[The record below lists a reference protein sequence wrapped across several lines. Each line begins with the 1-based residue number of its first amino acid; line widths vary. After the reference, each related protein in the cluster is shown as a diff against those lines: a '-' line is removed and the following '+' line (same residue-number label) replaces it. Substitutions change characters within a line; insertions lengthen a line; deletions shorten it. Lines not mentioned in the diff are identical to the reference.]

1 MQNLLPNEEYYYLAD
16 SRHAP
21 YGDKPPEEILSPYLF
36 LLGPDGK
43 SLNGKSLDAQ

>member
-1 MQNLLPNEEYYYLAD
+1 MRRAAYPGEDPESLKA
-16 SRHAP
+16 
-21 YGDKPPEEILSPYLF
+21 PEEILSPYLF